1 MNIGIDIGGSH
12 IGVGLVGSS
21 GKIINKNTLR
31 RINMNCKETEIKKG
45 IKMHCIKTDKFKTN
59 LIAVFLTTKLNRENV
74 TKNALVS
81 TVLRRGSKNM
91 QTQEDISKQMEEMYG
106 ASFDCGLDKT
116 GDNQVLKFYIE
127 VLNDNFLPRTNED
140 LLESAVKNMLEIVFD
155 PYTENESFKEEY
167 VEQEN
172 NNIQKIIEGKIDNK
186 ARYALDRCI
195 EEMYKDQPF
204 GLYKFGYIEDLKNL
218 NGKNLY
224 EYYKKLIDECKIDIF
239 VSGNIDDEIEKKIS
253 ENENIQ
259 KLVSREAN
267 YVQPMIANKEI
278 KDKENIVTESMEV
291 TQGKLVLGLDVD
303 IDKEDL
309 KYDTLIYNSLLG
321 GTATSKMF
329 QNVREKAHLAYVAS
343 SSYLR
348 NKNNIFINCGID
360 IPNYEKA
367 LELIREQIEDMKKG
381 DFTEEEIQNA
391 KKGIIATI
399 KTIEDEQDTEV
410 SYYFGQELS
419 NQKVSV
425 KEYIEKIEKVNKKN
439 IIDIANKITI
449 NTIYF
454 LKD

>member
-1 MNIGIDIGGSH
+1 
-12 IGVGLVGSS
+12 
-21 GKIINKNTLR
+21 
-31 RINMNCKETEIKKG
+31 
-45 IKMHCIKTDKFKTN
+45 MHCIKTDKFKTN

-167 VEQEN
+167 VEQEK

-195 EEMYKDQPF
+195 EEMYKNQPF
-204 GLYKFGYIEDLKNL
+204 GLYKFGYIEDLKDL

>member
-1 MNIGIDIGGSH
+1 
-12 IGVGLVGSS
+12 
-21 GKIINKNTLR
+21 
-31 RINMNCKETEIKKG
+31 MNCKETEIKKG

-167 VEQEN
+167 VEQEK

-195 EEMYKDQPF
+195 EEMYKNQPF
-204 GLYKFGYIEDLKNL
+204 GLYKFGYIEDLKDL

-329 QNVREKAHLAYVAS
+329 QNVREKTHLAYVAS

-367 LELIREQIEDMKKG
+367 LELIREQIDSMKKG
-381 DFTEEEIQNA
+381 DFTEDEIQNA

-399 KTIEDEQDTEV
+399 KTIQDEQDTEV

>member
-1 MNIGIDIGGSH
+1 
-12 IGVGLVGSS
+12 
-21 GKIINKNTLR
+21 
-31 RINMNCKETEIKKG
+31 MNCKETEIKKG

-140 LLESAVKNMLEIVFD
+140 LLENAVKNMLEIVFA

-167 VEQEN
+167 VEQEK

-195 EEMYKDQPF
+195 EEMYKNQPF
-204 GLYKFGYIEDLKNL
+204 GLYKFGYIEDLKDL
-218 NGKNLY
+218 DGKNLY

-381 DFTEEEIQNA
+381 EFTEEEIQNA

-419 NQKVSV
+419 NQKISV
-425 KEYIEKIEKVNKKN
+425 KEYIEKIENVNKKN

>member
-1 MNIGIDIGGSH
+1 
-12 IGVGLVGSS
+12 
-21 GKIINKNTLR
+21 
-31 RINMNCKETEIKKG
+31 MNCKETEIKKG

-167 VEQEN
+167 VEQEK

-195 EEMYKDQPF
+195 EEMYKNQPF

>member
-1 MNIGIDIGGSH
+1 
-12 IGVGLVGSS
+12 
-21 GKIINKNTLR
+21 
-31 RINMNCKETEIKKG
+31 
-45 IKMHCIKTDKFKTN
+45 
-59 LIAVFLTTKLNRENV
+59 
-74 TKNALVS
+74 
-81 TVLRRGSKNM
+81 
-91 QTQEDISKQMEEMYG
+91 
-106 ASFDCGLDKT
+106 
-116 GDNQVLKFYIE
+116 
-127 VLNDNFLPRTNED
+127 
-140 LLESAVKNMLEIVFD
+140 MLEIVFD

-167 VEQEN
+167 VEQEK

-195 EEMYKDQPF
+195 EEMYKNQPF
-204 GLYKFGYIEDLKNL
+204 GLYKFGYIEDLKDL